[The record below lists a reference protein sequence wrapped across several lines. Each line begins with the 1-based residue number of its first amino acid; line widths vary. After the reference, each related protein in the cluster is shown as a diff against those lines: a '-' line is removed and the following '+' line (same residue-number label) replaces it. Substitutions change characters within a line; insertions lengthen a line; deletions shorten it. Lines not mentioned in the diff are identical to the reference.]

1 MTSPASTRSLRIAIL
16 GAGMAGMLAAI
27 RLRQEGKHD
36 VVVYEK
42 ADRVGG
48 TWRENTYPGLAC
60 DVPAHAYTYSFAP
73 NPEWS
78 SYLSPGPEIQRYFES
93 VAEQYQL
100 DQVIQY
106 GQEVTRCEWQDGR
119 WQIETAAGIHDRADV
134 VVAATG
140 VLHHPRM
147 PEIDGLDT
155 FQGPCFHSAQWD
167 HSVPLDGKRIAV
179 IGCGS
184 TGVQIVSAL
193 AGRASKLVHI
203 QRSPQWI
210 MPTPNMPYSEEQ
222 KAAFRAD
229 PALIDEI
236 RYNKDY
242 IAAVRRFTDAVADM
256 NSPEIGEIEAIVK
269 QHLEDSV
276 RDPILREQLRPTYRA
291 ACKRLIYSSDYYE
304 KVQRP
309 DVEIAIGAID
319 RVVSNGVHMADGSFH
334 EVDILVLATGYHADR
349 FVRPMKVSGR
359 DGLKLDELWSRAPT
373 AYLGVSIAGFPNFFM
388 LNGPTGPVGNF
399 SLIDIA
405 ERQWGYIE
413 HLLADLTSGKAN
425 SIELKKETLQDYD
438 ARRIEAARNTIFGS
452 GCSSWYIDATGVPA
466 SWPWSYDAFA
476 ELTTKPVVSEYA
488 YQA

>member
-256 NSPEIGEIEAIVK
+256 NSPEIREIEAIVK

-466 SWPWSYDAFA
+466 SWPWSYDVFA
-476 ELTTKPVVSEYA
+476 ERTAKPVVSEYV
-488 YQA
+488 YHV

>member
-119 WQIETAAGIHDRADV
+119 WQIETAAGIRDQADV
-134 VVAATG
+134 VIAATG

-155 FQGPCFHSAQWD
+155 FQGSCFHSAQWD

-193 AGRASKLVHI
+193 AGHASKLVHI

-334 EVDILVLATGYHADR
+334 EVNILVLATGYHADR

-373 AYLGVSIAGFPNFFM
+373 AYLGISVAGFPNFFM